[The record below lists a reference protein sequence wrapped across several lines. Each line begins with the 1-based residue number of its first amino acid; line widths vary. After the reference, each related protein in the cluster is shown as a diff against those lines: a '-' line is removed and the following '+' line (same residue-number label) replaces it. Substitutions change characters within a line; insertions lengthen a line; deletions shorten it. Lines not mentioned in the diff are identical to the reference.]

1 MATDLYGVLGVSKGA
16 DAEEI
21 KKAYRKL
28 ASQLHPD
35 KNPGR
40 ADIESR
46 FKEVNHAYQVLSDAG
61 KRALYDEFGEDGL
74 REGFNAEQ
82 ARAYRRYQQGGG
94 GAGGGGGRGVP
105 DDFFSHFGGAGG
117 GDAGGVGDLFSEIFS
132 RPRGPRGARRGSD
145 LESEVTIDFA
155 SAIRGTTLD
164 LKPRGASGEG
174 VSVRIPAGAADG
186 DKVRIGGQGAP
197 GAGGGPPGDLLLV
210 LHVQPHAYFR
220 REGDDLHLDLPVTP
234 LEAYEGSKVRVPT
247 PEGAVMLKLPAR
259 SQSGQAI
266 RVKGRGVTRKGH
278 TPGDLYAHLAV
289 QLPTSDAAAD
299 IVKELEKLIEGDV
312 RAGIDL

>member
-21 KKAYRKL
+21 KKVYRKL

-46 FKEVNHAYQVLSDAG
+46 FKEVNHAYQVLSDPS

-74 REGFNAEQ
+74 REGFNPEQ
-82 ARAYRRYQQGGG
+82 ARAYRRYQQAGG
-94 GAGGGGGRGVP
+94 GAGVGGRGVP
-105 DDFFSHFGGAGG
+105 DDFFTHFGGG
-117 GDAGGVGDLFSEIFS
+117 GDAGGMGDLFSEIFS

-155 SAIRGTTLD
+155 SAVRGTTLD
-164 LKPRGASGEG
+164 LKPRGQSAEG

-197 GAGGGPPGDLLLV
+197 GVGGGPPGDLLLT
-210 LHVQPHAYFR
+210 LHVKPHAYFR

-234 LEAYEGSKVRVPT
+234 LEAYEGGKVRVPT
-247 PEGAVMLKLPAR
+247 PEGAVMVKLPTR

-278 TPGDLYAHLAV
+278 APGDLYVHLAI
-289 QLPTSDAAAD
+289 QLPASDAAAEL
-299 IVKELEKLIEGDV
+299 VKQLETLIEGDV